1 MLGLVRGEAAAAP
14 EQSAIEPDYRSHLRA
29 ADHLLRSG
37 RGADAVPELVRAL
50 EMGGEE
56 ARSAVDE
63 LLKPTGLP
71 ARRKETG

>member
-1 MLGLVRGEAAAAP
+1 MRGDEEAAVQEHTP
-14 EQSAIEPDYRSHLRA
+14 IEPGYRSHLEA

-50 EMGGEE
+50 EIGGDE

-63 LLKPTGLP
+63 LLKPTNEP